1 MKHFIQ
7 RRQFLVGSASAAAL
21 LMLQGR
27 SQAAPGWASPVEAM
41 KAEREK
47 FLFVACTYANTEVKS
62 PDYLAVID
70 ARPDSSTLGQVVHR
84 CPMPHVGD
92 ELHHYGWN
100 ICSACHGRPG
110 DRRYLIV
117 PGLKSSR
124 IHIIDALDP
133 LNLKLEKV
141 IEPEEIAR
149 QVNLSA
155 PHTVHCLPDE
165 TVMISMLGD
174 AAGNGPGGF
183 LLLDPSFKI
192 VGRWDKQPAAMN
204 FNYDFCY
211 QPRAG
216 VMISTE
222 WAAPNTFS
230 GGFNPDDV
238 PRGKYGQH
246 LNVWDWKSREL
257 RQTIDLGS
265 DGLIPLE
272 IRLAHDPDK
281 TYGFVGAALSSTIW
295 TISKQKSDAAETP
308 WKAEKTITVKPVVLD
323 GKPVPGLISDLVVSM
338 DDRFLYFAN
347 WLQGDVRQYDI
358 TDPFKPKMT
367 GQIYIGGLIGKAGKV
382 HDRKLAG
389 GPQML
394 QLSLDGRRLYVTN
407 SLYSTWDNQF
417 YPEIAKQGSWLVQIN
432 CDTSRGGLHVDDR
445 MFVDFG
451 REPSGPVRAHEI
463 RYPGGDCTS
472 DIFT

>member
-1 MKHFIQ
+1 MQ
-7 RRQFLVGSASAAAL
+7 RREFLAAAGAGFAAVW
-21 LMLQGR
+21 LQERMEG
-27 SQAAPGWASPVEAM
+27 APGWASPAEAM
-41 KAEREK
+41 KAAREK
-47 FLFVACTYANTEVKS
+47 FLFVSCTYANTGVTS
-62 PDYLAVID
+62 ADYLAVVD
-70 ARPDSSTLGQVVHR
+70 ADPGSATYSQVVHR
-84 CPMPHVGD
+84 LPLPNVGD

-124 IHIIDALDP
+124 VHIIDAFEP
-133 LNLKLEKV
+133 AKLKLEKV
-141 IEPEEIAR
+141 IEPDEIGRKA
-149 QVNLSA
+149 NLSA

-165 TVMISMLGD
+165 SVMISMLGD

-183 LLLDPSFKI
+183 LLLDPNFNI
-192 VGRWDKQPAAMN
+192 AGRWEEEAGGMKY
-204 FNYDFCY
+204 NYDFWY

-216 VMISTE
+216 VMVSTE
-222 WAAPNTFS
+222 WAAPNTFTN
-230 GGFNPDDV
+230 GFNPDDIG
-238 PRGKYGQH
+238 RGKYGRR
-246 LNVWDWKSREL
+246 LNVWDWKSHKL
-257 RQTIDLGS
+257 QQSIDLGD

-272 IRLAHDPDK
+272 IRFAHDPEK
-281 TYGFVGAALSSTIW
+281 SVGFVGAALSSTIW
-295 TISKQKSDAAETP
+295 TISRSKSGMSGEP
-308 WKAEKTITVKPVVLD
+308 WKAERTVTVKPVMLA

-358 TDPFKPKMT
+358 SDPFKPKLT
-367 GQIYIGGLIGKAGKV
+367 GQIYIGGLLGKAGAI

-394 QLSLDGRRLYVTN
+394 QLSLDGRRLFVTN

-432 CDTSRGGLHVDDR
+432 CDTSRGGLSVDER

-451 REPSGPVRAHEI
+451 REPNGPVRAHEV

-472 DIFT
+472 DIFS

>member
-1 MKHFIQ
+1 MQ
-7 RRQFLVGSASAAAL
+7 RRQFLASSASSVAL
-21 LMLQGR
+21 AILPTR
-27 SQAAPGWASPVEAM
+27 ARAAPGWASPTEAM

-47 FLFVACTYANTEVKS
+47 FLFVTCTYANTGVKAA
-62 PDYLAVID
+62 DYLAVVD
-70 ARPDSSTLGQVVHR
+70 ARPDSSTYAKVVHR
-84 CPMPHVGD
+84 LPMPNIGD

-110 DRRYLIV
+110 DRRYLII

-124 IHIIDALDP
+124 IHIVDALDP
-133 LNLKLEKV
+133 LKLKLEKV

-149 QVNLSA
+149 KVNLSA

-165 TVMISMLGD
+165 SVMISMLGD

-183 LLLDPSFKI
+183 LLLDRDFKI
-192 VGRWDKQPAAMN
+192 IGRWEKESAAMKY
-204 FNYDFCY
+204 NYDFWY

-222 WAAPNTFS
+222 WAAPNTFTV
-230 GGFNPDDV
+230 GFNPEDIQ
-238 PRGKYGQH
+238 RGKYGQRLH
-246 LNVWDWKSREL
+246 VWDWQSHKL

-265 DGLIPLE
+265 EGLIPLE
-272 IRLAHDPDK
+272 IRFAHDPDK

-295 TISKQKSDAAETP
+295 TISKAKSGTAAAP
-308 WKAEKTITVKPVVLD
+308 WKADQTVAVKPVMID

-347 WLQGDVRQYDI
+347 WLQGDVRQYDV
-358 TDPFKPKMT
+358 TDPFKPKLT
-367 GQIYIGGLIGKAGKV
+367 GQVFIGGLIGKAGAV
-382 HDRKLAG
+382 HGRTLVG

-417 YPEIAKQGSWLVQIN
+417 YPEIARQGSWLVQIN
-432 CDTSRGGLHVDDR
+432 CDTSRGGLSVDER

-451 REPSGPVRAHEI
+451 REPNGPARAHEI

>member
-1 MKHFIQ
+1 MK
-7 RRQFLVGSASAAAL
+7 RRDFLIASASASAAI
-21 LMLQGR
+21 MLPAR
-27 SQAAPGWASPVEAM
+27 SDAGPGWASPADAM
-41 KAEREK
+41 RADRET
-47 FLFVACTYANTEVKS
+47 FLFVSCTYANTSVKA
-62 PDYLAVID
+62 PDYLGVVD
-70 ARPDSSTLGQVVHR
+70 ARPQSSTYSQVVHR
-84 CPMPHVGD
+84 LPMPTVGD

-100 ICSACHGRPG
+100 ICSSCHGRPG
-110 DRRYLIV
+110 DRRYLII

-124 IHIIDALDP
+124 IHIVDALDP
-133 LNLKLEKV
+133 LKLKLEKV

-149 QVNLSA
+149 KVNLSA

-165 TVMISMLGD
+165 SVMISMLGD
-174 AAGNGPGGF
+174 AQGNSPGGF
-183 LLLDPSFKI
+183 LLLDSQFNI
-192 VGRWDKQPAAMN
+192 VGRWEKDTADMKY
-204 FNYDFCY
+204 NYDFWY

-216 VMISTE
+216 AMISTE
-222 WAAPNTFS
+222 WAAPSTFT

-238 PRGKYGQH
+238 KAGRYGQRLH
-246 LNVWDWKSREL
+246 VWDWQSHNL

-265 DGLIPLE
+265 EGLIPLE
-272 IRLAHDPDK
+272 IRFAHDPDK
-281 TYGFVGAALSSTIW
+281 SFGFVGAALSSTIW
-295 TISKQKSDAAETP
+295 TFSKPKPDKASP
-308 WKAEKTITVKPVVLD
+308 WKAEQTVAIKPVVLD

-358 TDPFKPKMT
+358 RDPFKPKLT
-367 GQIYIGGLIGKAGKV
+367 GQLYLGGLLGKAGFV
-382 HDRKLAG
+382 HGRKLAG

-417 YPEIAKQGSWLVQIN
+417 YPEIAKQGSWLVQVN
-432 CDTSRGGLHVDDR
+432 CDTSRGGLSVDQR

-451 REPSGPVRAHEI
+451 REPNGPVRAHEV